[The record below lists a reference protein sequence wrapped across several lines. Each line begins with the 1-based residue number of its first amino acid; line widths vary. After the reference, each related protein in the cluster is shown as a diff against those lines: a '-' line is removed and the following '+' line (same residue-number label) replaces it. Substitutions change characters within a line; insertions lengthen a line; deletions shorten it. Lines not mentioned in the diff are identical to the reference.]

1 MLLKCCLIHLSIIIL
16 RHLYLLYLL
25 PCLDLGLFMLYLC
38 DLFFIFILT
47 FIMDNCMNT
56 DKLVLSLIF
65 QNVLLFLDD
74 NVDEECK

>member
-1 MLLKCCLIHLSIIIL
+1 MLLKCCLIHLSITIL

-47 FIMDNCMNT
+47 FIMDNRMNT

>member
-1 MLLKCCLIHLSIIIL
+1 
-16 RHLYLLYLL
+16 
-25 PCLDLGLFMLYLC
+25 MLYLC

-47 FIMDNCMNT
+47 FIMDNRMNT

-74 NVDEECK
+74 NVDKNVNNFQIAIVQPQGVAYRLLNVLPISVWRCL